1 MFSVKS
7 IGFNFL
13 ISIPLI
19 FLLVFWYIFS
29 VDIPFY
35 DDVMVLAFNRN
46 ISIQGFNYL
55 TFKQLFANYNEHII
69 VTTKL
74 IFWLN
79 YKVFGYINISYVA
92 FQGLIFY
99 LIFILLFIKYA
110 AGQNNYVKLFIV
122 FMLTSLIYD
131 EGYLW
136 AMSNIQNFASL
147 LFTFL
152 SIVYISRKK
161 IKWSFF
167 FLFLGIISSAQ
178 TLVII
183 PIWLLALVYIKKF
196 NWNLIGLLIIILIFY
211 FSGYQNT
218 GLKPEL
224 NAFLNSFT
232 KSRILN
238 ILTFYTPPFGSLGKT
253 FTIVYFCF
261 EFLLLLFVL
270 YNIILDYRKTQLT
283 AQKIIVAS
291 TLLWASSIVFLTF
304 IVRVEIESR
313 YLLYSILKTT
323 CVYLYLFLMST
334 KLNLAKTLVPL
345 SIFFYLTTFFP
356 SIVKAKNWYVGS
368 SSLKFNLLKN
378 KKTFFFGTDD
388 VDARQVEHYYID
400 LKPNEII
407 NIPNRLNGRIFNHL
421 LLFNQISN
429 EQINSPKFNKHISP
443 LISQNLQRPMLIG
456 KNIKIDSLS
465 PFIVYENKLSASN
478 LFDTY
483 FILLKSKEYSLLFN
497 YQNELKTFPQF
508 AINDKFENKIVINKI
523 TIPYG
528 QYDMYFIQN
537 SLKWSHFYSN

>member
-478 LFDTY
+478 LLDTY

>member
-152 SIVYISRKK
+152 SIVYISREK

-323 CVYLYLFLMST
+323 CVYLYLFLIST